1 MTDVWLAELIGSP
14 VGSFQGLLHTQ
25 QSWWEILFKNCPV
38 SRGKGPF
45 RLVRGGGGI
54 KGTPAIGACRASVP
68 ASVKRVCQRNFQT
81 EILLSSC
88 GTSAGNPRFGNRRI
102 CRQTFH
108 RKVAHT
114 SSGLNRHQPE

>member
-45 RLVRGGGGI
+45 RLVRGGGDQRYSRHRSLSRECSRERW
-54 KGTPAIGACRASVP
+54 TCLS
-68 ASVKRVCQRNFQT
+68 RVF
-81 EILLSSC
+81 
-88 GTSAGNPRFGNRRI
+88 
-102 CRQTFH
+102 
-108 RKVAHT
+108 
-114 SSGLNRHQPE
+114 SG